1 MKNAT
6 QVGVVSFFV
15 YGLTKK
21 QRIVFSSIDT
31 VLANQSF
38 GSESTEI
45 YLENQGVYPIHCF
58 RTDF

>member
-38 GSESTEI
+38 GSESEI